1 MYYQRDTCPAD
12 EPDGNGTSLPQELDA
27 VPDTD
32 DHEPVHQRGRRH
44 QPHRDPSHLPSR
56 RLSTLE
62 NVRTGR

>member
-1 MYYQRDTCPAD
+1 MYYQRDTCPTD

-44 QPHRDPSHLPSR
+44 
-56 RLSTLE
+56 
-62 NVRTGR
+62 